1 MCNRIIYVF
10 DSVFIWTVSLLVKE
24 RMDLTLIIYIFHT
37 FRYMFFFQMPYL
49 PEFFLQHDCCS
60 SLNAMFRDMDK
71 KPLKN
76 CTEEDIE
83 AYKYTFSKKGLLH
96 QYK

>member
-1 MCNRIIYVF
+1 
-10 DSVFIWTVSLLVKE
+10 
-24 RMDLTLIIYIFHT
+24 
-37 FRYMFFFQMPYL
+37 MFFFQMPYL

-76 CTEEDIE
+76 CTEEDLE
-83 AYKYTFSKKGLLH
+83 AYKYTFSKKGLLN
-96 QYK
+96 QYKYNYYRGSSDMLLYSARLK